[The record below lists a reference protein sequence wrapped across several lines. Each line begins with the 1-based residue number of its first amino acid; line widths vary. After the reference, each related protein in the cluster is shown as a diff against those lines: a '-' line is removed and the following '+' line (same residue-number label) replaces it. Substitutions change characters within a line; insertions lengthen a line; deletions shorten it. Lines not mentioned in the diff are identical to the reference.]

1 MYTKEDPFQGTLRLS
16 ILCESIRRDVLG
28 DEAIR
33 QSAFK
38 LDDSEEAADDD
49 EDGDVEQ
56 EQQDTTAFEDVAR
69 LRNNGRKVIEIK
81 RKRSS

>member
-1 MYTKEDPFQGTLRLS
+1 
-16 ILCESIRRDVLG
+16 LCESIRRDVLG

-38 LDDSEEAADDD
+38 LDDSEDTVDDD
-49 EDGDVEQ
+49 GDDDDGEVEDSSVEA
-56 EQQDTTAFEDVAR
+56 DSAR
-69 LRNNGRKVIEIK
+69 LRINGSKVIEIK

>member
-1 MYTKEDPFQGTLRLS
+1 LYTKEDPFQGTLRLS

-49 EDGDVEQ
+49 EDGDGEQ
-56 EQQDTTAFEDVAR
+56 DATALEDIAR